1 MEEYKP
7 AIAAAAKHIYGE
19 ECKYINFDQMEE
31 CITRLYGDECDSGV
45 MEMKRSKMEEIVTIV
60 LGKEGMEGLT
70 LVRGLKVLLNEEEP
84 GAEYPI
90 KWIYDIENG
99 TSSIENK

>member
-7 AIAAAAKHIYGE
+7 AIAAAAKHIYGG

-31 CITRLYGDECDSGV
+31 CITRLYGDECDSGGIV
-45 MEMKRSKMEEIVTIV
+45 MKRSKMEPILTIV
-60 LGKEGMEGLT
+60 LGKEGMGILT
-70 LVRGLKVLLNEEEP
+70 FVRGLKVMLNEEEP

>member
-19 ECKYINFDQMEE
+19 ECKHINFDQMEE
-31 CITRLYGDECDSGV
+31 CITRLYGNERGNGGSE
-45 MEMKRSKMEEIVTIV
+45 MERSKMEPILTIV
-60 LGKEGMEGLT
+60 LGKDGMELLT
-70 LVRGLKVLLNEEEP
+70 LVRGLKEMLNEEEP
-84 GAEYPI
+84 GAEFKL

-99 TSSIENK
+99 TSFIKEK

>member
-60 LGKEGMEGLT
+60 LGKEGMELLI
-70 LVRGLKVLLNEEEP
+70 LVRGLKAMLNEAEP

>member
-19 ECKYINFDQMEE
+19 GCKYINFDQIEE
-31 CITRLYGDECDSGV
+31 CITRLYGNECDSGGMV
-45 MEMKRSKMEEIVTIV
+45 MERSKMEPILTIV
-60 LGKEGMEGLT
+60 LGKEGVDLLT
-70 LVRGLKVLLNEEEP
+70 FVRGLKVLLNEKEP

>member
-7 AIAAAAKHIYGE
+7 AIAAAAKYIYGE

-31 CITRLYGDECDSGV
+31 CITRLYGNESDNGGSA
-45 MEMKRSKMEEIVTIV
+45 MERSKMEPILTIV
-60 LGKEGMEGLT
+60 LGKDGMELLT

-84 GAEYPI
+84 GANFPI
-90 KWIYDIENG
+90 KFIYDIENG
-99 TSSIENK
+99 TSFIKEK

>member
-19 ECKYINFDQMEE
+19 ECKYINFDQMGE
-31 CITRLYGDECDSGV
+31 CITRLYGDECDSGGIV
-45 MEMKRSKMEEIVTIV
+45 MKRSKMEPILTIV
-60 LGKEGMEGLT
+60 LGKEGMRTLT
-70 LVRGLKVLLNEEEP
+70 FVRGLKVLLNEEEP

-99 TSSIENK
+99 NSSIENK

>member
-31 CITRLYGDECDSGV
+31 CITRLYGYECDSGGMV
-45 MEMKRSKMEEIVTIV
+45 VERSKIEPILTIV
-60 LGKEGMEGLT
+60 LGKEGMELLT
-70 LVRGLKVLLNEEEP
+70 FVRGLEVLLNEEEP